1 MACVRSSDMD
11 LLEHKLR
18 FEELNEKVGYTF
30 SQTELLMQAF
40 RHSSYVNEL
49 ADQYLSDNE
58 RLEFLGD
65 AVLDLAISNIL
76 MELFHDAP
84 EGDLSK
90 YRAMVVDESGLFQV
104 AKELQLGDYLFLGKG
119 EEQSH
124 GREKPSILAN
134 TVEALLG
141 AIYLDA
147 GFERAMEIIH
157 RLFAPLLEKVGTN
170 DMAYDFKSQLQEY
183 TQKIYKA
190 LPKYSLSDEAGP
202 AHDKTFRVELSLNG
216 EILAAG
222 EGKSKKEAEQ
232 EAAREAYYCLKRDL
246 DR

>member
-1 MACVRSSDMD
+1 MD
-11 LLEHKLR
+11 LSELR
-18 FEELNEKVGYTF
+18 FKFEELNEKLGYTF
-30 SQTELLMQAF
+30 SQTELLLQAF

-49 ADQYLSDNE
+49 SDQYLADNE

-65 AVLDLAISNIL
+65 AVLDLAVSHIL

-104 AKELQLGDYLFLGKG
+104 AKELKLGDYLFLGKG

-141 AIYLDA
+141 ALYLDA
-147 GFERAMEIIH
+147 GFERVMEIIH
-157 RLFAPLLEKVGTN
+157 RLFAPLLEQVGTN
-170 DMAYDFKSQLQEY
+170 DIPYDFKSQLQEY

-190 LPKYSLSDEAGP
+190 LPKYILSSEIGP

-216 EILAAG
+216 EVLAAG

-232 EAAREAYYCLKRDL
+232 KAAREAYYCLRRES

>member
-1 MACVRSSDMD
+1 MD
-11 LLEHKLR
+11 LSELKFR

-157 RLFAPLLEKVGTN
+157 RLFDPLLEKVGTN
-170 DMAYDFKSQLQEY
+170 DIPYDFKSQLQEY

-190 LPKYSLSDEAGP
+190 LPKYSLSSEIGP
-202 AHDKTFRVELSLNG
+202 AHDKTFRVDLSLNG
-216 EILAAG
+216 EVLAAG

-232 EAAREAYYCLKRDL
+232 KAAREAYYCLRRDS